1 MIGLVIS
8 MMTEADFWDKFHSK
22 HNPGHHYAK
31 KKIEKEIKEKNQK
44 QEDDPTKFKIFRK
57 CYI

>member
-1 MIGLVIS
+1 MIGIVIS
-8 MMTEADFWDKFHSK
+8 MMTEADFWDKFHAK
-22 HNPGHHYAK
+22 HNPGHYYAK

-57 CYI
+57 

>member
-1 MIGLVIS
+1 MVIS

-22 HNPGHHYAK
+22 HNPGHYYAK

-57 CYI
+57 